1 MPLCLIESSCVLQSL
16 RPFPLIVSFVLAT
29 GCASVFD
36 APYIDLSASLDAPEI
51 VGEAV
56 VEVVPPEL
64 DPAMLPAVVEKQ
76 HYDDLWLRL
85 KAGLNVP
92 EMDRDPKVLQ
102 AARRFAQDRY
112 LERTSARGADYL
124 FYVVEEVDRR
134 QLPMELALV
143 PFVESGY
150 TLEAKSQAE
159 AHGAWQFI
167 EKTGRTYELD
177 IDRFRDERRSLI
189 ASTRAALDYLSDL
202 YRMFGSWPLAMA
214 AYNCGEK
221 RIQAEIDRA
230 RARGVKQPGFN
241 DLAAVLPVETREY
254 VPRIL
259 ALRRLIANPAEYRLS
274 LPAIRN
280 EPRHSVVEIRR
291 DIDLDLVIRLSGL
304 SPAAFSALNPS
315 IKAPVILG
323 GYKTQLLLPHDAAL
337 RLSLGMGTYAGPW
350 VSWRA
355 IRITRPASPSEI
367 ARRNSV
373 PLKRLLF
380 ANPLPDGQLYM
391 PGSTLLIPLKS
402 HELGTAD
409 VLSGGVQGPVAMGQC
424 GAEPCVMSRT
434 GTSVPRL
441 AN

>member
-1 MPLCLIESSCVLQSL
+1 MLQSL
-16 RPFPLIVSFVLAT
+16 RPFPLIALLCLTT

-36 APYIDLSASLDAPEI
+36 APYIDLSASLDAPERND
-51 VGEAV
+51 ESV
-56 VEVVPPEL
+56 VELLPPEL
-64 DPAMLPAVVEKQ
+64 DLAMLPALAEKQ
-76 HYDDLWLRL
+76 QFDDLWMRLR
-85 KAGLNVP
+85 AGLAVP
-92 EMDRDPKVLQ
+92 EMDRDQKVLQ

-189 ASTRAALDYLSDL
+189 ASTRAALDYLTDL
-202 YRMFGSWPLAMA
+202 HRMFGNWPLAMA

-323 GYKTQLLLPHDAAL
+323 GHKTQLLLPHDAAL
-337 RLSLGMGTYAGPW
+337 RLSLGIGTHAGPS

-355 IRITRPASPSEI
+355 IRITRPATPGEI
-367 ARRNSV
+367 ARRNGV
-373 PLKRLLF
+373 PLKRLLL

-402 HELGTAD
+402 NEQGVTDQLSTGLPGHVALSACPGGACVTARNGT
-409 VLSGGVQGPVAMGQC
+409 P
-424 GAEPCVMSRT
+424 
-434 GTSVPRL
+434 VPRL